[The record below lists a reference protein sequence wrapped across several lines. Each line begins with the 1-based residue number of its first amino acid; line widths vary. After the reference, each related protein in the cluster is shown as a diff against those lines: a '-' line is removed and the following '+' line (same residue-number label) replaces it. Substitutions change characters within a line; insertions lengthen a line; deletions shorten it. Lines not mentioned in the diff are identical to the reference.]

1 VRAQFLARDRERLRI
16 ALGATSTPTITST
29 LTASGTYGAAF
40 SYNITATNLP
50 TSYGATGLPSGLSLN
65 TGTGAI
71 TGAAA
76 QTGNFNV
83 GLAAGTTA
91 TSFTVRQAAPG
102 QAATVPLTVV
112 DGCGEWPCIEETN
125 AGVACPPHPYG
136 QEVTMRDY
144 TVVVTETIQRV
155 VHVRVRDGQTSTR
168 ERAKRYALEVIG
180 RGNHNETRLVKS
192 SVRIEETGSQNEI
205 W

>member
-1 VRAQFLARDRERLRI
+1 MASASKRI
-16 ALGATSTPTITST
+16 RCTNCGKRFTLGARHQQVIER
-29 LTASGTYGAAF
+29 GD
-40 SYNITATNLP
+40 
-50 TSYGATGLPSGLSLN
+50 
-65 TGTGAI
+65 
-71 TGAAA
+71 
-76 QTGNFNV
+76 NFDACAECV
-83 GLAAGTTA
+83 GCN
-91 TSFTVRQAAPG
+91 
-102 QAATVPLTVV
+102 
-112 DGCGEWPCIEETN
+112 GCGEWPCIEQVT

-155 VHVRVRDGQTSTR
+155 VHVRVRDGQTPTR